1 MQCRYSIWILQS
13 VDYTKRLVWKD
24 SEINRIKKYSKI
36 KTIFSYLLRLFRNV
50 KTLLQNKQK
59 KDPKMWKLDLN
70 TGNQKIKNKNHLI
83 FELVHDE
90 MMTFFILEK
99 LHIL

>member
-1 MQCRYSIWILQS
+1 
-13 VDYTKRLVWKD
+13 
-24 SEINRIKKYSKI
+24 
-36 KTIFSYLLRLFRNV
+36 
-50 KTLLQNKQK
+50 
-59 KDPKMWKLDLN
+59 MWKLDLN